1 MAPNRKY
8 ANYPGA
14 REAPPQLHPET
25 DKEDQNPVLRGW
37 PLIAGSTL
45 IANSGTVQHFFW
57 RNAKFG
63 SIRDLP
69 GLVDYRYRFQPDVLV
84 LSESGTHPDPL
95 PLSPDLTTPA
105 PRDQPGRYLSSADY
119 HALYTSG
126 AATPLDV
133 VQSLLPLV
141 RRAEGHPP
149 PETGPYANAWVAS
162 HGREDLA
169 LDAARASTDRW
180 RRGEP
185 LGPLDGVPIGVK
197 DDIDVQ
203 GYVSHNGMQYRPDLP
218 WFKPAKETMWP
229 IRQLEAAGAIVLGK
243 NAMHELGGD
252 TNGCNPRWGTPTNW
266 HNKSYYPGGSSSGA
280 GSALGA
286 GIVPIAIG
294 TDAGGSIRIP
304 SSFNSVYGL
313 KPSHHRTCAMNS
325 SVCVVGPLAATVADL
340 TITYRLMSR
349 PNPDDPIQGLYTPSV
364 PPSLSSSSSSSSSGK
379 QKIIA
384 IDEAWWSRADPSVA
398 SVCRRAV
405 DHFVSQ
411 GYTTVPIRIPYL
423 REIQLMHSAACVTEM
438 QDFARHRHPDPEQ
451 WQSLIN
457 HVNKIIMSVGT
468 QTPAGDYMKYAQLR
482 DLLMKHMAFLFE
494 ENPGMLVITP
504 TTPMPGWPRHPGDDA
519 YGVSDANKTIAN
531 MSYVYIANVSGCPAV
546 TAPVGYIDPVQG
558 EGKIPVGLMA
568 MAEWGCEEQLL
579 DWAKDAEKYLLKE
592 GRQRPE
598 GWVDVIEV
606 TKNGGLEAKKTI

>member
-14 REAPPQLHPET
+14 QEGPTQIQAQAE
-25 DKEDQNPVLRGW
+25 KEDQNPSLRGW
-37 PLIAGSTL
+37 PLVIGSTL
-45 IANSGTVQHFFW
+45 LANSGALQRFFW

-69 GLVDYRYRFQPDVLV
+69 GLPDYRYRFQPDVLA
-84 LSESGTHPDPL
+84 LSESGSHPDPL
-95 PLSPDLTTPA
+95 PLTQDLTSPA
-105 PRDQPGRYLSSADY
+105 PLDQPGRYLSSADY
-119 HALYTSG
+119 HALYLSG

-133 VQSLLPLV
+133 VQALLPV
-141 RRAEGHPP
+141 IRRAEGHPP
-149 PETGPYANAWVAS
+149 PETGPYADAWVAS

-169 LDAARASTDRW
+169 LDAARASTERW

-197 DDIDVQ
+197 DDTDVK

-218 WFKPAKETMWP
+218 WFKPAENTIWP
-229 IRQLEAAGAIVLGK
+229 VRQLEAAGAIVLGK

-286 GIVPIAIG
+286 GIVPIAVG

-304 SSFNSVYGL
+304 ASFNSLYGL

-340 TITYRLMSR
+340 TIAYRVMAR
-349 PNPDDPIQGLYTPSV
+349 PNPDDPIQGLFTPSV
-364 PPSLSSSSSSSSSGK
+364 PPSPSAPKVIG
-379 QKIIA
+379 
-384 IDEAWWSRADPSVA
+384 IDEAWWAHTDPAVA
-398 SVCRRAV
+398 AVCRRAV
-405 DHFVSQ
+405 DHFKSQ
-411 GYTTVPIRIPYL
+411 GYSVVNIRIPYL

-438 QDFARHRHPDPEQ
+438 QNLARHRHPDPEK
-451 WQSLIN
+451 WQTIIN
-457 HVNKIIMSVGT
+457 HANKILMSVGA
-468 QTPAGDYMKYAQLR
+468 QTPAGDYLKYAQLR
-482 DLLMKHMAFLFE
+482 DLLMKHLAFLYE
-494 ENPGMLVITP
+494 ENPGMLIVTP
-504 TTPMPGWPRHPGDDA
+504 TTPLPGWPRQPGDDA
-519 YGVSDANKTIAN
+519 YGVSDANVTIAN
-531 MSYVYIANVSGCPAV
+531 MSYVYIANASGCPAV
-546 TAPVGYIDPVQG
+546 TAPVGYVDPVQG
-558 EGKIPVGLMA
+558 EGKIPTGLMA
-568 MAEWGCEEQLL
+568 MAEWGCEEDLL
-579 DWAKDAEKYLLKE
+579 AWAKEAETYLQKE

-606 TKNGGLEAKKTI
+606 TKNGGLEAKKSV

>member
-1 MAPNRKY
+1 MAPNQKY

-14 REAPPQLHPET
+14 CQALAKPNTET
-25 DKEDQNPVLRGW
+25 PREDQNPVLRGW
-37 PLIAGSTL
+37 PLVVGSTVL
-45 IANSGTVQHFFW
+45 ANSGAIQRFFW

-84 LSESGTHPDPL
+84 LSESGTHPDPF
-95 PLSPDLTTPA
+95 PLTPELTTPA
-105 PRDQPGRYLSSADY
+105 PQDQPSRYLSSADY
-119 HALYTSG
+119 HALYASG

-133 VQSLLPLV
+133 VQSLLPLI

-169 LDAARASTDRW
+169 IDAARASTDRW

-197 DDIDVQ
+197 DDIDVK
-203 GYVSHNGMQYRPDLP
+203 GYVSHNGMQYHPDLP
-218 WFKPAKETMWP
+218 WFRPAKKTLWP
-229 IRQLEAAGAIVLGK
+229 VQQLEAAGAIVLGK

-266 HNKSYYPGGSSSGA
+266 HNTSYYPGGSSSGA

-286 GIVPIAIG
+286 GIVPISLG

-304 SSFNSVYGL
+304 ASFNSVYGL
-313 KPSHHRTCAMNS
+313 KPSHHRACAMNS

-340 TITYRLMSR
+340 TIAYRVMSR
-349 PNPDDPIQGLYTPSV
+349 PNPDDPIQGLYTPSI
-364 PPSLSSSSSSSSSGK
+364 PPSLSPNPPK
-379 QKIIA
+379 KIIA
-384 IDEAWWSRADPSVA
+384 IDEAWWSRADPSVDA
-398 SVCRRAV
+398 VCRRAV
-405 DHFVSQ
+405 DHFVSL
-411 GYTTVPIRIPYL
+411 GYATVPIRIPYL
-423 REIQLMHSAACVTEM
+423 REIQLMHSAACITEM
-438 QDFARHRHPDPEQ
+438 QDLARQRHPDPQQ
-451 WQSLIN
+451 WRSIIN
-457 HVNKIIMSVGT
+457 HVNTITMSVGT

-494 ENPGMLVITP
+494 QNPGMLVVTP
-504 TTPMPGWPRHPGDDA
+504 TTPLPGWPRQPGDDV
-519 YGVSDANKTIAN
+519 YGVSDANTTIAN
-531 MSYVYIANVSGCPAV
+531 MSYVFIANVSGCPAV
-546 TAPVGYIDPVQG
+546 TAPVGYVDPVQG
-558 EGKIPVGLMA
+558 KGRIPVGLMA
-568 MAEWGCEEQLL
+568 MGEWGCEEQLL
-579 DWAKDAEKYLLKE
+579 DWAKEAETYLLKG

-606 TKNGGLEAKKTI
+606 TKNGGLEAKKNI

>member
-14 REAPPQLHPET
+14 REAPAQASTET
-25 DKEDQNPVLRGW
+25 PKEDQNPVLRGW
-37 PLIAGSTL
+37 PLVAGSAVL
-45 IANSGTVQHFFW
+45 ASSGAVQRFFW

-84 LSESGTHPDPL
+84 LSESGSHPDPL
-95 PLSPDLTTPA
+95 PLAAELTTPA
-105 PRDQPGRYLSSADY
+105 PRDQPSRYLSSADY
-119 HALYTSG
+119 HALYASG

-169 LDAARASTDRW
+169 LDAARASTERW

-197 DDIDVQ
+197 DDIDVK

-218 WFKPAKETMWP
+218 WFKPAEETLWP
-229 IRQLEAAGAIVLGK
+229 VRQLEAAGAVVLGK

-304 SSFNSVYGL
+304 ASFNSAYGL

-340 TITYRLMSR
+340 TIAYRVMSR
-349 PNPDDPIQGLYTPSV
+349 PNPDDPVQGLYAPSV
-364 PPSLSSSSSSSSSGK
+364 PPSLSPSPR
-379 QKIIA
+379 QRILA
-384 IDEAWWSRADPSVA
+384 IDEAWWSRAEPSVDA
-398 SVCRRAV
+398 VCRRAV
-405 DHFVSQ
+405 DHFTSQ
-411 GYTTVPIRIPYL
+411 GYVAVPIRIPYL

-438 QDFARHRHPDPEQ
+438 QDLARHRHPDPEQ
-451 WQSLIN
+451 WQSIIN
-457 HVNKIIMSVGT
+457 HANRITMSVGT

-494 ENPGMLVITP
+494 EHPGMLLVTP
-504 TTPMPGWPRHPGDDA
+504 TTPLPGWLRHPGDDA
-519 YGVSDANKTIAN
+519 YGVSDANTTIAN
-531 MSYVYIANVSGCPAV
+531 MSYVYVANVSGCPAV
-546 TAPVGYIDPVQG
+546 TAPVGYVDPVQG

-579 DWAKDAEKYLLKE
+579 DWAKEAETYLLKE

-598 GWVDVIEV
+598 GWVDVLEV
-606 TKNGGLEAKKTI
+606 TKNGGLEAKKNI

>member
-14 REAPPQLHPET
+14 REAPTQVKTET
-25 DKEDQNPVLRGW
+25 QKEDQNPVLRGW
-37 PLIAGSTL
+37 PLVAGATAL
-45 IANSGTVQHFFW
+45 ANSGVIQRFFW

-84 LSESGTHPDPL
+84 LSETGSHPEPL
-95 PLSPDLTTPA
+95 ALTKDLTTPA
-105 PRDQPGRYLSSADY
+105 PQDQPGRYLSSADY
-119 HALYTSG
+119 QALYASG
-126 AATPLDV
+126 AVTPLDV
-133 VQSLLPLV
+133 VQSLLPLI

-169 LDAARASTDRW
+169 IDAARASTERW
-180 RRGEP
+180 KQGKT

-197 DDIDVQ
+197 DDCDVK

-218 WFKPAKETMWP
+218 WFKAADKTIWP
-229 IRQLEAAGAIVLGK
+229 VQQLEAAGAIVLGK

-313 KPSHHRTCAMNS
+313 KPSHHRTMAMNS

-349 PNPDDPIQGLYTPSV
+349 PNPDDPIQGLYTPS
-364 PPSLSSSSSSSSSGK
+364 PALSPSSPKLIG
-379 QKIIA
+379 

-398 SVCRRAV
+398 KVCRRAV
-405 DHFVSQ
+405 DHFKSQ
-411 GYTTVPIRIPYL
+411 GYTVVPIKIPYL
-423 REIQLMHSAACVTEM
+423 REIQLMHSATCVTEM
-438 QDFARHRHPDPEQ
+438 QDLARHRHPDPEQ
-451 WQSLIN
+451 WQSIIN
-457 HVNKIIMSVGT
+457 HANKITMSVGT

-482 DLLMKHMAFLFE
+482 DLLMKHVAWLYE
-494 ENPGMLVITP
+494 QNPGMLIVTP
-504 TTPMPGWPRHPGDDA
+504 TTPLPGWPRQPGDDA
-519 YGVSDANKTIAN
+519 YGVSDANTTIAN
-531 MSYVYIANVSGCPAV
+531 MSYVYVANVSGCPAV
-546 TAPVGYIDPVQG
+546 TAPVGYVDPVQG
-558 EGKIPVGLMA
+558 DGKVPIGLMA

-579 DWAKDAEKYLLKE
+579 GWAKEAETYLIAE

-598 GWVDVIEV
+598 GWVDVVEV
-606 TKNGGLEAKKTI
+606 AKNGGLEAKKNI